1 MKKKR
6 IFLIT
11 ITAILFCYLLG
22 YLIYGSKSIF
32 SLFQLS
38 RKKEQLLKE
47 NKILEKDKEKLDKK
61 VKGMKTESLDMDMLD
76 EQARKNL
83 GYSKEKEII
92 YIE

>member
-1 MKKKR
+1 MKKK
-6 IFLIT
+6 ILI
-11 ITAILFCYLLG
+11 ITVLGIIFCYLLG
-22 YLIYGSKSIF
+22 YLIYGSKNVI

-38 RKKEQLLKE
+38 RKKEQLVKE

-61 VKGMKTESLDMDMLD
+61 VRSMKTESLDIDMLD